1 LKKEKDRRGL
11 CLDVVD
17 TYAFD
22 AITNMAL
29 GYHHFLY
36 QGISKVHR
44 WQSLSQQTLYLKIT
58 VWKKLKPLQSRKRNR
73 SKRNR
78 IHCIAACLSKQKK
91 GFKMADFGL
100 NIMPGCL
107 VGRGKLRT
115 W

>member
-36 QGISKVHR
+36 QGISKSP
-44 WQSLSQQTLYLKIT
+44 QMAIFISTNTILSQDYS
-58 VWKKLKPLQSRKRNR
+58 VKKN
-73 SKRNR
+73 
-78 IHCIAACLSKQKK
+78 
-91 GFKMADFGL
+91 
-100 NIMPGCL
+100 
-107 VGRGKLRT
+107 
-115 W
+115 